1 MSNAMRRE
9 IVGAGSKYLA
19 AYEDGEGAWLNSGR
33 DYVLHV
39 PANVP
44 AELFWSVK
52 AYNGKTRAMIYTDQQ
67 EINSRMEIKTN
78 ADGSTDVYLSSNPD
92 EMPLPQNSLD
102 ISAQGDIFVYFRWY
116 APTKEFFDKTW
127 VLPNIE
133 RYVRE
138 HGTRDI
144 DRRER

>member
-1 MSNAMRRE
+1 
-9 IVGAGSKYLA
+9 
-19 AYEDGEGAWLNSGR
+19 
-33 DYVLHV
+33 
-39 PANVP
+39 
-44 AELFWSVK
+44 
-52 AYNGKTRAMIYTDQQ
+52 MIYTDQQ

-92 EMPLPQNSLD
+92 DMPLPQNSLD

-138 HGTRDI
+138 HRTRDI